1 MKLSL
6 NIATLA
12 TLLLLAAF
20 AQAKEKTPALR
31 RGLKD
36 RNNGADNY
44 FALVTSVAQED
55 TGCMSSTLGSV
66 VATVRDAIFCVKFSY
81 AGMSSGGPADI
92 FSHIHGPAADGET
105 GPVIFTM
112 DTSTDKMQCFEL
124 TKYQMKDLD
133 DELWYFD
140 VHSEM
145 CPNDESRGQI
155 LPLLSNVDH
164 IVKQLRQ
171 TDEAVTEARI

>member
-1 MKLSL
+1 MRLYL

-12 TLLLLAAF
+12 TLLLTAF
-20 AQAKEKTPALR
+20 AQVKEKTPALR
-31 RGLKD
+31 SGRKD
-36 RNNGADNY
+36 GNKNGADNY
-44 FALVTSVAQED
+44 LALVTSVAQKD
-55 TGCMSSTLGSV
+55 KGCMTSTLGSV
-66 VATVRDAIFCVKFSY
+66 VATVRDDIFCVKVCY
-81 AGMSSGGPADI
+81 AGFSSGGPDI

-112 DTSTDKMQCFEL
+112 DTSTDKMQCSEL
-124 TKYQMKDLD
+124 TKDQMKDLN

-155 LPLLSNVDH
+155 IPLLSNVDH
-164 IVKQLRQ
+164 IGKQLRQ
-171 TDEAVTEARI
+171 TD